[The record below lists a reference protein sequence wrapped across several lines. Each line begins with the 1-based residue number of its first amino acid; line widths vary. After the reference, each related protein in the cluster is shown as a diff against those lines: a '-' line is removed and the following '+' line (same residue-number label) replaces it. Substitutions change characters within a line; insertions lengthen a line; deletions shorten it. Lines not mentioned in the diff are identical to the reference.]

1 MLLPFRQL
9 APSLK
14 NARLVI
20 YEDMN
25 QFPGPDGVDFFNV
38 LAFRGVFFGSP
49 FAQSNRY
56 RRFNT
61 YSEWTEFKAQGVEIA
76 RQQGPDGKEEE
87 YYVKKSCYGQS
98 QTHRH
103 TDLLEKY
110 WDQRLLW
117 DARFPKPTKPSITEV
132 YKWLTKSN
140 TINGKNVKV
149 LKNIGTLTALLI
161 CGDLIEADVLS
172 MPLADEWGGLIHS
185 LDMGAKAA
193 MVDLGL
199 TRENASK
206 VELSNAFVS
215 LDLAVRQELNE
226 GERAAMRYNV
236 VMLEHALCKI
246 KKLISRHVDLDVIR
260 KEI

>member
-14 NARLVI
+14 NARRVI
-20 YEDMN
+20 YADMN
-25 QFPGPDGVDFFNV
+25 QFPGSDGVDFFNV

-49 FAQSNRY
+49 FAQSNHY

-61 YSEWTEFKAQGVEIA
+61 YSEWTEFKAQEV
-76 RQQGPDGKEEE
+76 KEEK
-87 YYVKKSCYGQS
+87 YYVKKNCYGQS
-98 QTHRH
+98 QRHRH
-103 TDLLEKY
+103 TDLLKKY

-172 MPLADEWGGLIHS
+172 MPLADEWGRLIHS

-193 MVDLGL
+193 MIDLRL
-199 TRENASK
+199 TRENASE

-226 GERAAMRYNV
+226 GEQAAMRYNV

-246 KKLISRHVDLDVIR
+246 KRLISRGINLDIIR
-260 KEI
+260 EEI